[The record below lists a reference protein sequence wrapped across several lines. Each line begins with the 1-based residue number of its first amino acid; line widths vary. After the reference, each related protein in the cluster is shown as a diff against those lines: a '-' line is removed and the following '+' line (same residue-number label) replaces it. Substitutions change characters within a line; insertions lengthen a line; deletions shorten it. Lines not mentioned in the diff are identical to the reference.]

1 VTVPSI
7 LHHQQFSRWTLVVVA
22 TASLVA
28 VPMLIVLSSFLD
40 LQQSQ
45 VWQHLVDTVLAS
57 YVGNSL
63 GLMIGVAVG
72 AGLLGT
78 ATAWLVTLCRF
89 PGSRWLEWGLLL
101 PLATPTYLLAYT
113 LTEFLDFYGPPQ
125 SLLRGWFGWQT
136 PQDYW
141 FPTIRSL
148 PGAILLF
155 CFTLYP
161 YVYLLARSSFLE
173 QSVRTLE
180 ASRCLGCS
188 PWQSFYR
195 VALPLARPAISA
207 GVALALMET
216 LNDFGTV
223 QYFGIPTFTTGIYRT
238 WLGLGEKRAAAQLSA
253 VLLLFILLLLLLER
267 WSRRQ
272 SRFFEAGSRYQV
284 LQPYQL
290 RGWRAGGAIALCLV
304 PLLVSLVL
312 PTLIL
317 LQLIWVTPPP
327 EDDQFASLVSNS
339 FALACLAA
347 AAAAGLSLILA
358 YAQRQQPQ
366 SWLRSLVRL
375 AVSGYAVPGA
385 VLAVGILTAFGWT
398 DALINRVSQGLLGI
412 NLGLVISGSV
422 LGLIFAY
429 LVRFLAVS
437 FSPIE
442 ASLGKI
448 RPSLDEASRCLG
460 AGRAETLQRI
470 HLPLMTGSILTAV
483 LLVFVDVMKEL
494 SATIVMRPF
503 NFDTLAVRVY
513 QYASDERLAEAA
525 IPALSILAVG
535 LLPVILITIRI
546 TRSRQLET

>member
-1 VTVPSI
+1 
-7 LHHQQFSRWTLVVVA
+7 VVVA

-28 VPMLIVLSSFLD
+28 VPVLIVLSSLLD
-40 LQQSQ
+40 PQHSQ
-45 VWQHLVDTVLAS
+45 VWKHLVDTVLAS

-63 GLMIGVAVG
+63 GLVIGVAVG

-113 LTEFLDFYGPPQ
+113 LTEFLDFYGPLQ
-125 SLLRGWFGWQT
+125 NLLRGWFGWQT

-180 ASRCLGCS
+180 ASRCLGCG

-238 WLGLGEKRAAAQLSA
+238 WLGLGEKSAAAQLSA

-347 AAAAGLSLILA
+347 AAAAGLSLVLA

-366 SWLRSLVRL
+366 GWLRSLVRL

-398 DALINRVSQGLLGI
+398 DELINRVSQGLLGI
-412 NLGLVISGSV
+412 NFGLVISGSV

-442 ASLGKI
+442 SSLGKI

-525 IPALSILAVG
+525 IPALTILAVG
-535 LLPVILITIRI
+535 LLPVIILTIRI